1 LSSHE
6 QPDEGEQ
13 SHRAHKGEDHAG
25 AELRGAD
32 LSGAQ
37 LTGADFREADLRG
50 ADFRGAHLAGADF
63 RDARLGLRPMASA
76 TLFAVALLVALVAGV
91 ATGMAAEMVR
101 DRLATSQWQDVLTLV
116 AVWLVLVIFLAAL
129 LLRGPKIAL
138 LALVATLI
146 IEVIAGWTIMST
158 FGEFRP
164 EVVIQMIALI
174 LIVAAAF
181 MAGIIGRVLGG
192 VRGGVGVMVVAVSA
206 GLIAGGAGGSIGVV
220 VASLIIVMLAKR
232 ALKGDQRDRPVVL
245 LAQRIIR
252 LRATNFA
259 RADLS
264 GADFSGT
271 NIAHCDTTGALVEGV
286 TWGVEDENQASA

>member
-6 QPDEGEQ
+6 HPGEGERPHQ
-13 SHRAHKGEDHAG
+13 AHNGEDHAG
-25 AELRGAD
+25 AKLRGAD

-37 LTGADFREADLRG
+37 LAGADFREADLRG
-50 ADFRGAHLAGADF
+50 ADLRGAHLAGADF
-63 RDARLGLRPMASA
+63 RDARLGLGPMASA
-76 TLFAVALLVALVAGV
+76 TLFAVALLVALGAGV

-101 DRLATSQWQDVLTLV
+101 DRFATSQWQDVLTV
-116 AVWLVLVIFLAAL
+116 AATWLVLLLFLAAL

-138 LALVATLI
+138 LALIATLT

-164 EVVIQMIALI
+164 EVVIQMIALT
-174 LIVAAAF
+174 LVFAAAV

-192 VRGGVGVMVVAVSA
+192 VWGGVGVMVVAVSA

-220 VASLIIVMLAKR
+220 VASLTIVMLAKR

-259 RADLS
+259 QADLS

-271 NIAHCDTTGALVEGV
+271 NIAHCDTTGALIEGV
-286 TWGVEDENQASA
+286 TWGVEGGDQASA